1 MTDGRTLYYA
11 LSWTIRVN
19 LVIITVRWSTPLS
32 FHLSFIIC
40 LKFHATFGVYENR
53 HMRVNIMK
61 LTINMF
67 KYVTLKYCFKV
78 NDVF

>member
-40 LKFHATFGVYENR
+40 LKFHATFGVYEIR

-67 KYVTLKYCFKV
+67 KCVTLKYCFK
-78 NDVF
+78 